1 MLPPQLKMRSDGTL
15 VAHKHKYFCA
25 SFATLGYRTASIF
38 HQSSGDSSMSNR
50 GWLIGLVLALLAD
63 EW

>member
-1 MLPPQLKMRSDGTL
+1 MLPPQLKTHSGGTL

-25 SFATLGYRTASIF
+25 SFATLGYRTASIL
-38 HQSSGDSSMSNR
+38 HQSSGMDGSS
-50 GWLIGLVLALLAD
+50 IGLVLALLAD